1 MTARCRVG
9 SLPGSSTTGSLVG
22 AAAAA
27 GAVMEG
33 FSVIQVLGSGSFSRA
48 LLCRDCRGEEVVVKE
63 INCEDRKAL
72 VEAKSE
78 ADLMS
83 QHEHSNICRYIAS
96 FADEAQAKF
105 YLVMEYADGGDLAG
119 AIARRR
125 EAGRDFWPEAD
136 AMSIFVMCLLAIR
149 HVHSRRIVHRDIKA
163 ANVFLTK
170 AGVVKLGDFGVSTI
184 LEGRAG
190 ATVLAKTQVGTPYYL
205 SPEIFDGQSYGRKSD
220 VWSLGVLLY
229 EVLALRVPFE
239 ARSMVVLCRLVTGK
253 KDPKPLPSFYGD
265 DAAKLV
271 RWLMTRDP
279 DRRPSADAV
288 LRDSDYVRCH
298 TGQEKAA
305 TLANFKGSY
314 LGRFPLVSA
323 AFSTSD
329 HLTKQSR
336 SLYVFSWNAR
346 AEHPHGS
353 DVESPLSCP
362 GATSRPSSR
371 TRSAASPST

>member
-1 MTARCRVG
+1 
-9 SLPGSSTTGSLVG
+9 
-22 AAAAA
+22 
-27 GAVMEG
+27 
-33 FSVIQVLGSGSFSRA
+33 
-48 LLCRDCRGEEVVVKE
+48 
-63 INCEDRKAL
+63 
-72 VEAKSE
+72 
-78 ADLMS
+78 MS

-170 AGVVKLGDFGVSTI
+170 AGVVKLGDFGVSTF

-239 ARSMVVLCRLVTGK
+239 ARSMVALCRLVTGK

-298 TGQEKAA
+298 TGREKGA
-305 TLANFKGSY
+305 TLANFK
-314 LGRFPLVSA
+314 PLLSRS
-323 AFSTSD
+323 FST
-329 HLTKQSR
+329 R
-336 SLYVFSWNAR
+336 F
-346 AEHPHGS
+346 G
-353 DVESPLSCP
+353 
-362 GATSRPSSR
+362 
-371 TRSAASPST
+371 